1 MLEFT
6 VFIRVKIDNLKELSK
21 SIPEIVNKEDRI
33 NKDNINI
40 NKEMKNLLT
49 SPVAKIKLENSSL
62 LTYIVFGL
70 ACEINSLIEN
80 LNNEYNLTNLIP
92 ELVEKKEPP
101 IMVNIKK
108 RNDIFL
114 YGSFIEIPILEILLH
129 KAKKI
134 LLKLYSE
141 LNNKKNRITK
151 KQK

>member
-1 MLEFT
+1 M
-6 VFIRVKIDNLKELSK
+6 I
-21 SIPEIVNKEDRI
+21 
-33 NKDNINI
+33 
-40 NKEMKNLLT
+40 
-49 SPVAKIKLENSSL
+49 
-62 LTYIVFGL
+62 
-70 ACEINSLIEN
+70 
-80 LNNEYNLTNLIP
+80 NLIP

-108 RNDIFL
+108 RNDISL

-141 LNNKKNRITK
+141 LNNKKNKITK

>member
-1 MLEFT
+1 M
-6 VFIRVKIDNLKELSK
+6 I
-21 SIPEIVNKEDRI
+21 
-33 NKDNINI
+33 
-40 NKEMKNLLT
+40 
-49 SPVAKIKLENSSL
+49 
-62 LTYIVFGL
+62 
-70 ACEINSLIEN
+70 
-80 LNNEYNLTNLIP
+80 NLIP

-114 YGSFIEIPILEILLH
+114 YGSFIERPILEILLH

-141 LNNKKNRITK
+141 LNNKKKRITK